1 MNFFTNA
8 VKVWKS
14 NSSVI
19 RKRILQG
26 IFQFSSY
33 LCRDPG
39 CLLRGKLSIDFSN
52 CNSIAP
58 INPKKWWLSRLN
70 FSIITCICI
79 LVFKT
84 SRGKQA
90 VTDITEA
97 RLLLRK
103 RTLDDISFGLWPAA
117 CCNVEVYYSLL
128 FEPAI
133 ELWFIAACLFEEL
146 V

>member
-1 MNFFTNA
+1 MFVVKNSLNF
-8 VKVWKS
+8 WES
-14 NSSVI
+14 NSTVI

-26 IFQFSSY
+26 IWQFSSY
-33 LCRDPG
+33 LCRDHG

-58 INPKKWWLSRLN
+58 INPKKWWMIRLN
-70 FSIITCICI
+70 FSFITCICI

-103 RTLDDISFGLWPAA
+103 RTLDDISFGLWPAV
-117 CCNVEVYYSLL
+117 CWKVVVYYSLL

-133 ELWFIAACLFEEL
+133 ALWFIAACLFEEL
-146 V
+146 G